1 MVLKMIRGHSTD
13 MNIDPHTL
21 PREKRDEVGRKYFSH
36 KTSELYYWIMF
47 WVLLAA
53 TAYFFLQSFLNP
65 FYVVVGGVMFFFLI
79 RTHFNYLKS
88 WSRWNK
94 YARKDVVIM
103 DPEKPTRVIVGPKM
117 PWCSLKGARQGI

>member
-1 MVLKMIRGHSTD
+1 MSLKMIRGHATD
-13 MNIDPHTL
+13 MNIDPKTL

-47 WVLLAA
+47 WIFTLVFLL
-53 TAYFFLQSFLNP
+53 FLWQSLFNNAL
-65 FYVVVGGVMFFFLI
+65 VIVAGLLFFFMI

-94 YARKDVVIM
+94 YARKNVVIM
-103 DPEKPTRVIVGPKM
+103 DPKKQDPVIVGPKM
-117 PWCSLKGARQGI
+117 PWCRLKGVRGGI